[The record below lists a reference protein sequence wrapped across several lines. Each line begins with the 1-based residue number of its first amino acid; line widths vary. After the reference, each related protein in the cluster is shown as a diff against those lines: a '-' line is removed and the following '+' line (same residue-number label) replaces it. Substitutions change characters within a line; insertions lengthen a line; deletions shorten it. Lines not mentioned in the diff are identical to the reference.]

1 MPLPNWTLL
10 ASLASLLAACGG
22 AGENVASLPPPPSS
36 PPITFTQTTAV
47 GSPLPLTPALTSG
60 TYSVFG
66 VAVTTVS
73 TGGTGPFSIRS
84 LNPTD
89 LRIAVDAATNSYT
102 MIFDPAVFRV
112 LDPNGVPLSS
122 LGFKIADPTYGH
134 VYTTTYYGS
143 DGSVSVVN
151 GNGDAGSA
159 IQPITNPGP
168 PPHGE
173 NSAFYSTTG
182 SSYVSLGVWDTDWNW
197 SYNNATPEVVFVYG
211 RRTGAGEIPVSG
223 TATYQSTKITGNF
236 DAANITLTADFGAR
250 SIGADLFEKVCLCGE
265 IASHGDFLRTRNLS
279 GLGPIGGHGA
289 FEIALLGTETR
300 ESGTTQTSSIT
311 GTLGG
316 ALFGPDASQ
325 IGGYYQLATDVP
337 AGFIA
342 TRTGP

>member
-1 MPLPNWTLL
+1 MRPPTWTLL
-10 ASLASLLAACGG
+10 ASFAPLLAACGG

-36 PPITFTQTTAV
+36 QPIIFTQTTAV
-47 GSPLPLTPALTSG
+47 GNPLPLTPALTTG
-60 TYSVFG
+60 TYDVFG
-66 VAVTTVS
+66 VAATTVS

-89 LRIAVDAATNSYT
+89 FRIAVDATTNTYT

-112 LDPNGVPLSS
+112 LDSNGVSLSS
-122 LGFKIADPTYGH
+122 LAFKIADPTYGRL
-134 VYTTTYYGS
+134 YTKTYYGS
-143 DGSVSVVN
+143 DGSVGVVN
-151 GNGDAGSA
+151 GNGDSGSA
-159 IQPITNPGP
+159 VQPITNPGP
-168 PPHGE
+168 PPHRE

-211 RRTGAGEIPVSG
+211 RRTEASEIPVSG
-223 TATYQSTKITGNF
+223 TATYQSTKITGNS

-250 SIGADLFEKVCLCGE
+250 SIGAEVFEKVCLCGE
-265 IASHGDFLRTRNLS
+265 IASDSDSLRTRNLS
-279 GLGPIGGHGA
+279 GLGPIDGHGA

-300 ESGTTQTSSIT
+300 ESVTTQTASIT

-316 ALFGPDASQ
+316 PFFGPDASQ
-325 IGGYYQLATDVP
+325 IGGYYQLGADVP

-342 TRTGP
+342 ARTGP